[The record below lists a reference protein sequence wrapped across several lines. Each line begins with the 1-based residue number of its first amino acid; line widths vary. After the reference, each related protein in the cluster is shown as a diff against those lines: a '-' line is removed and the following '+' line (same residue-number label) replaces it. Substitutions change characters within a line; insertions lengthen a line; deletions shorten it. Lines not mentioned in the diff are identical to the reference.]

1 MIKFTKEQLVAKLE
15 CYLEKLK
22 TSSGDKNNRTRLCKA
37 PETYA
42 QIFQEIEEDEYIKEV
57 LNVNIVFYKDM
68 NYRWQ
73 YEIRKMYFDE
83 NNASFC
89 LKIVENIYVE
99 NFGWL
104 PVYKENSTFGYASN
118 VFQDF
123 YETKLDA
130 QKACA
135 VRLADLIDAQIDKL
149 IKL

>member
-1 MIKFTKEQLVAKLE
+1 MEKITNEQSVARLRYYKEQLKSAELGYSVLGHSRE
-15 CYLEKLK
+15 QL
-22 TSSGDKNNRTRLCKA
+22 N
-37 PETYA
+37 A
-42 QIFQEIEEDEYIKEV
+42 QIFQEIEEDEDIKEV

-118 VFQDF
+118 VFQEF
-123 YETKLDA
+123 YETKIDA

-135 VRLADLIDAQIDKL
+135 VRLADLIEAQIEKL
-149 IKL
+149 IELW

>member
-1 MIKFTKEQLVAKLE
+1 METKTAGEHTQGEQLFAKLD
-15 CYLEKLK
+15 YYIKKIK
-22 TSSGDKNNRTRLCKA
+22 T

-42 QIFQEIEEDEYIKEV
+42 QIFQEIEEDEDIRDV

-89 LKIVENIYVE
+89 LKIVENIYDE

-104 PVYKENSTFGYASN
+104 PAYKENSTFGYASN

-123 YETKLDA
+123 YENKNS
-130 QKACA
+130 
-135 VRLADLIDAQIDKL
+135 
-149 IKL
+149 

>member
-1 MIKFTKEQLVAKLE
+1 MIKLTNEQLVARLGY
-15 CYLEKLK
+15 YLEQLTTSCGDRTDLLK
-22 TSSGDKNNRTRLCKA
+22 GHINTKTF
-37 PETYA
+37 A

>member
-1 MIKFTKEQLVAKLE
+1 MIKNEQLVAKLE
-15 CYLEKLK
+15 FYLGKLK
-22 TSSGDKNNRTRLCKA
+22 TSSGDKNNRTRHCKT

-42 QIFQEIEEDEYIKEV
+42 QIFQDIEEDEEMRDV

-118 VFQDF
+118 VFQEF
-123 YETKLDA
+123 YETKIDA

-135 VRLADLIDAQIDKL
+135 VRLADLIEAQIDKL
-149 IKL
+149 IELW